1 MSKVDVITFGCRLN
15 AYESELIAAKAAAAG
30 LADAVIVNTCAV
42 TAEAERQA
50 RQAIRKARRA
60 RPDAKLIVTGCA
72 AQIAPEKW
80 AAMAEVD
87 GVIGNT
93 EKLEAQSYSPAP
105 IGGKDDSYGHERI
118 RVNDIFAARET
129 ASHLVGGFEGRAR
142 AFVQVQNGCDHRCT
156 FCIIPYGRGTSRSV
170 PLGPIVEQVRALVA
184 GGYAEIVLTG
194 VDITA
199 YGADLP
205 GKPSLGETAARLLK
219 AVPELRRLR
228 LTSLD
233 PVEIDDALWRLI
245 AEEPRLMPH
254 LHLSL
259 QSGDD
264 LVLKRMKRRHSRA
277 DAVAATERARR
288 LRPGIAFGADLI
300 AGFPTESEAMFDNTL
315 ALVAD
320 CELAYLHVFPYSARE
335 RTPAAK
341 MPQVPVPVR
350 RERAARLRAA
360 GDAALA
366 RFLARLVG
374 GKAEALVETPGRGRT
389 EHYAPIAL
397 PPAHAPGTVARVRVT
412 GSIGTMLV
420 AEGAERER
428 AA

>member
-1 MSKVDVITFGCRLN
+1 
-15 AYESELIAAKAAAAG
+15 
-30 LADAVIVNTCAV
+30 
-42 TAEAERQA
+42 
-50 RQAIRKARRA
+50 
-60 RPDAKLIVTGCA
+60 
-72 AQIAPEKW
+72 
-80 AAMAEVD
+80 
-87 GVIGNT
+87 
-93 EKLEAQSYSPAP
+93 
-105 IGGKDDSYGHERI
+105 
-118 RVNDIFAARET
+118 
-129 ASHLVGGFEGRAR
+129 
-142 AFVQVQNGCDHRCT
+142 
-156 FCIIPYGRGTSRSV
+156 
-170 PLGPIVEQVRALVA
+170 
-184 GGYAEIVLTG
+184 
-194 VDITA
+194 
-199 YGADLP
+199 
-205 GKPSLGETAARLLK
+205 
-219 AVPELRRLR
+219 
-228 LTSLD
+228 
-233 PVEIDDALWRLI
+233 
-245 AEEPRLMPH
+245 MPH

-397 PPAHAPGTVARVRVT
+397 PLAHAPGTVARVRVT
-412 GSIGTMLV
+412 GSTGTMLV